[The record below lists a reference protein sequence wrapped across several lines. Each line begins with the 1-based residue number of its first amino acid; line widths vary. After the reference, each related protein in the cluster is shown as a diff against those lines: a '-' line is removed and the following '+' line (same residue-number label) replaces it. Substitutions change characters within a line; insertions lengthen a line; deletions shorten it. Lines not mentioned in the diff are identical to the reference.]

1 MRTLQKDLR
10 RVVVLTTMNPVTD
23 VTSGNGMWSDG
34 TPWHMQRTATG
45 EYTMFFDSRIFVISG
60 SIGPNASGRQFYK
73 FEVVAAG
80 QARVQVLDSA
90 GAAVNI
96 ANFDVTINVLDTR
109 TQDFR

>member
-10 RVVVLTTMNPVTD
+10 RVTVLTTMNQVLD
-23 VTSGNGMWSDG
+23 GASGNGMWSDG

-60 SIGPNASGRQFYK
+60 SVGPLASGRQYYK
-73 FEVVAAG
+73 FEAPAAG
-80 QARVQVLDSA
+80 SVRIQVLDQT
-90 GAAVNI
+90 GAAANI

-109 TQDFR
+109 T